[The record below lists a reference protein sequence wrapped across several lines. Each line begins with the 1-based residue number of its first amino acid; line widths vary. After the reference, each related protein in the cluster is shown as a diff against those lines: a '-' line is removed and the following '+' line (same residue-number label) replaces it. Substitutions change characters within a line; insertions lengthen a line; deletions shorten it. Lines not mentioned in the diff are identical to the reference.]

1 MKKEKWW
8 GTVLLLLIIMFSL
21 ITKDDITKNTVYV
34 TNTNMTF
41 EIENLTK
48 KINIVDI
55 SYEEINSKEKILTIN
70 NSKEITYQLVESYL
84 SSDFLKKYPNF
95 IFNNERY
102 QIFTVIYNKD
112 IKVLNNHLDYINELQ
127 ELSNYYIF
135 YEPKLD
141 DEIILLRVVNK
152 DKEIVLGA
160 TKLKKTI
167 E

>member
-8 GTVLLLLIIMFSL
+8 GTILLLLIVMFSFM
-21 ITKDDITKNTVYV
+21 TKDDIAKNTVYV

-48 KINIVDI
+48 KINIDDI
-55 SYEEINSKEKILTIN
+55 SYEQINSKEKILTIN

-112 IKVLNNHLDYINELQ
+112 IKLLNNHLDYIKELQ
-127 ELSNYYIF
+127 DLSNYYIF

-141 DEIILLRVVNK
+141 DEIILIRVVKEN
-152 DKEIVLGA
+152 KEIVLGA
-160 TKLKKTI
+160 VKL
-167 E
+167 

>member
-8 GTVLLLLIIMFSL
+8 GTILLLLIIMFGF
-21 ITKDDITKNTVYV
+21 ITKDDITKDTVYV

-48 KINIVDI
+48 KINIDNI
-55 SYEEINSKEKILTIN
+55 SYEEINSKEKMLTIN
-70 NSKEITYQLVESYL
+70 NSKEITYQLAESYL

-102 QIFTVIYNKD
+102 QIFAVIYNKD

-135 YEPKLD
+135 YESKSN

-152 DKEIVLGA
+152 DKEIVLGT
-160 TKLKKTI
+160 TK
-167 E
+167 